1 MNDEGYSVATLG
13 PEHTCSQ
20 IILSRNLHRFP
31 PGAQVLLCTTYEEA
45 KQSVI
50 EGKAKYALV
59 AAAYAR
65 LNELT
70 FGEPRGIEM
79 SNCWLENTPE
89 LVMAARPGDPGET
102 PPVKLVGCM
111 IATVPLARGLYPD
124 VPQHLGHSNSD
135 VARLI
140 AEGVVDAG
148 VTTGPAAE
156 SRGLRILH
164 GFGGVPMTWVVFQPR
179 TEQPAV

>member
-1 MNDEGYSVATLG
+1 MNEDGYSVATLG
-13 PEHTCSQ
+13 PEFTCSQ

-31 PGAQVLLCTTYEEA
+31 PGARTMLCTTYEEA

-70 FGEPRGIEM
+70 FGDPRGIEM
-79 SNCWLENTPE
+79 CNCWLENTPE
-89 LVMAARPGDPGET
+89 LVMAARPGEAS
-102 PPVKLVGCM
+102 PVKLVGCM

-135 VARLI
+135 VARLV

-156 SRGLRILH
+156 SRGLQILH
-164 GFGGVPMTWVVFQPR
+164 GFGEVPMTWVVFQSR
-179 TEQPAV
+179 AEQQAV